1 MKLLEQELQIVFLSR
16 EHVDDLAGLEK
27 LCFTLPWDET
37 QFSRLMTG
45 EHFKVLGIMDCGE
58 LKGYLSFLHV
68 RDQAEIMNLAVH
80 PGKRQKGL
88 GKKLMKALLDYC
100 RIHGV
105 QWISLEVRMSN
116 VPAIS
121 LYQGFGFKETGR
133 REKYYTDTGE
143 DALVL
148 QLELA
153 DALKLPFSQKI

>member
-1 MKLLEQELQIVFLSR
+1 MKHMEQGPDIIFLSR
-16 EHVDDLAGLEK
+16 EHVDGLVALERI
-27 LCFTLPWDET
+27 CFTMPWDET

-45 EHFKVLGIMDCGE
+45 EHFRVLGIMENGE
-58 LKGYLSFLHV
+58 LRGYLSFLHV
-68 RDQAEIMNLAVH
+68 RDQAEIISLAVH
-80 PGKRQKGL
+80 PEKRQKGL

-105 QWISLEVRMSN
+105 QWISLEVRLSN

-121 LYQGFGFKETGR
+121 LYQEFGFKEVGR
-133 REKYYTDTGE
+133 REKYYSDTGE
-143 DALVL
+143 DAMVL

>member
-121 LYQGFGFKETGR
+121 LYQGFGFKEVGR

>member
-121 LYQGFGFKETGR
+121 LYQGFGFKEVGR

-153 DALKLPFSQKI
+153 DALKLPFSQEI

>member
-1 MKLLEQELQIVFLSR
+1 VKLLEQELQIVFLSR

-121 LYQGFGFKETGR
+121 LYQGFGFKEVGR

-153 DALKLPFSQKI
+153 DALKLPFSQEV